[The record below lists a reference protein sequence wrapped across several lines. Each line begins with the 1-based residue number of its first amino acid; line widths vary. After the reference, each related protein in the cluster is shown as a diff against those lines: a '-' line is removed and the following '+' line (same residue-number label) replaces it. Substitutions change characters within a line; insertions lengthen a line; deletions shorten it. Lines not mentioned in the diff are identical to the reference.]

1 MSSVVIFR
9 APRVMIAIGLI
20 VTFMGNA
27 SASPNTLT
35 VQDPRP
41 VAKAIQEL
49 DKRYGWQ
56 LTTRILHIVVIAIC
70 RMLPFSTGRIERCA
84 RREPCNSAKRS
95 DTIVSAAG
103 Y

>member
-9 APRVMIAIGLI
+9 APHVMIAIGLI

-41 VAKAIQEL
+41 VAAAIQEL
-49 DKRYGWQ
+49 EKRYGWQ
-56 LTTRILHIVVIAIC
+56 ITYEDPPYVHYSDLTDV
-70 RMLPFSTGRIERCA
+70 
-84 RREPCNSAKRS
+84 S
-95 DTIVSAAG
+95 DTDWPGTPVRSPSQLQAAQQPG
-103 Y
+103 ANNRTL